1 MGGIRLRV
9 LGQGLGSQ
17 ALGCAL
23 FAVHGAHDAQ
33 VLSTLIFLGVTK
45 LFLKCLNNLAI
56 KSTPREPLAR
66 RLP

>member
-33 VLSTLIFLGVTK
+33 S
-45 LFLKCLNNLAI
+45 
-56 KSTPREPLAR
+56 
-66 RLP
+66 

>member
-23 FAVHGAHDAQ
+23 FAVHGARDTQ
-33 VLSTLIFLGVTK
+33 VLSTLIFLGS
-45 LFLKCLNNLAI
+45 
-56 KSTPREPLAR
+56 KSFF
-66 RLP
+66 